1 MKNLSLGAT
10 RTSNLLVILL
20 VIIGIA
26 GKCLAAENEILQLLR
41 SLRMTVEDIFAEVS
55 TLNLEP

>member
-1 MKNLSLGAT
+1 VKNLSLGAT